1 MGVTPSVQ
9 LNVPQSF
16 SHFSLTFGHTDRLR
30 LIMAPQE
37 IKNATDDAL
46 LKFWPLQDKNEQPG
60 FIEYKLKGTPFSP
73 NQELDK
79 NVKYLICILLK
90 EYYSLGWHFRVS
102 SDLQR
107 LGSSSDVL
115 IFERLP
121 PLSTF
126 VICLSL
132 NSSDKIR
139 VFAPEEVISS
149 VRNAIIAIWSLGI
162 QKEERFN
169 NGYEFKLKGN
179 PWGGWSADNDET
191 YISAN
196 LINYI
201 LQVLYNQGWSFIGA
215 IKSGGRQQDLNA
227 LYFRFDPELQERNKL
242 QEPSRFFAL
251 SLNRN
256 DRIRLINAP
265 NDLANAIKT
274 AIMQA
279 WPKGVQEEMI
289 IGTTYEIKI
298 KGNPWWCD
306 AEETVYSRQLVSN
319 IFKLLRQYSWNF
331 YATCE
336 LSYHLNSKGVFFF
349 RYDSTTNINLRP
361 LCISLNESDKIRVID
376 ANQNHVNAVVDA
388 IAVAWPK
395 GMQDQ
400 SLYAGASQF
409 KLRGNPFSGSSSNLI
424 YASAVMMYIFANL
437 KSQGAIFQCS
447 ASVSGKYH
455 QDKHGSY
462 PIDLSSWFFL
472 F

>member
-9 LNVPQSF
+9 LNMPQNF
-16 SHFSLTFGHTDRLR
+16 SYFSLTFGHTDRLR

-37 IKNATDDAL
+37 IKNATDEIL
-46 LKFWPLQDKNEQPG
+46 LKFWTLQDKNEQPG

-73 NQELDK
+73 SQELDK
-79 NVKYLICILLK
+79 KVKYLICLLLK
-90 EYYSLGWHFRVS
+90 KYYSLGWHFRVS

-121 PLSTF
+121 TLLTF
-126 VICLSL
+126 VICVSL

-139 VFAPEEVISS
+139 VFASEEVISS
-149 VRNAIIAIWSLGI
+149 VKNAIIAIWSLGI
-162 QKEERFN
+162 QKEERFD
-169 NGYEFKLKGN
+169 NGFEFKLKGN
-179 PWGGWSADNDET
+179 PWGGWTADNDET
-191 YISAN
+191 YISVN

-201 LQVLYNQGWSFIGA
+201 LQLLYNQGWAFIGS
-215 IKSGGRQQDLNA
+215 IKSGGRQFDLNA
-227 LYFRFDPELQERNKL
+227 LYFRFDPELQDQNKL

-251 SLNRN
+251 SLNQN

-265 NDLANAIKT
+265 NDLVNAIKT
-274 AIMQA
+274 MQTWA
-279 WPKGVQEEMI
+279 KGVQEEMI

-306 AEETVYSRQLVSN
+306 SMETVYSRQLISN
-319 IFKLLRQYSWNF
+319 ILKLLRQYYWNL

-336 LSYHLNSKGVFFF
+336 LSYHLNSKSVFFF
-349 RYDSTTNINLRP
+349 RYDSSNNANLRP

-376 ANQNHVNAVVDA
+376 GNQNHVNAVAHA
-388 IAVAWPK
+388 IANAWPE
-395 GMQDQ
+395 GIQDQ
-400 SLYAGASQF
+400 NLYAGAYQF
-409 KLRGNPFSGSSSNLI
+409 KLKGNPFGGSSSNPI

-437 KSQGAIFQCS
+437 KNQGAKFQCS

-455 QDKHGSY
+455 QDEKISY
-462 PIDLSSWFFL
+462 KIDLSSWFFL